1 MWNAQT
7 FSARSHIH
15 VFINVSVLSVHCRL
29 WFAHVHV
36 YGNRNRSWL
45 AEFSKFW
52 NKFYIYIHVAHIG
65 CMYILYYAEFHCI
78 AKYNVMP
85 WHSIHRSE
93 IFENLGMKA
102 TYSLILNAIIL
113 GGRLCEVA
121 YTNPLRPNHPFNF
134 LYTNQWGGG
143 GAWALVR
150 HSYASDSGACS
161 HDFQRRPTC
170 KARERSDR
178 AGACRHVKPTNVVT
192 PSSNKCSKNSS
203 HKYSNNSW

>member
-1 MWNAQT
+1 MHKLSQL
-7 FSARSHIH
+7 ARI
-15 VFINVSVLSVHCRL
+15 FMVLSMLVCCQYT
-29 WFAHVHV
+29 VV
-36 YGNRNRSWL
+36 YGLHLYMYWNRNRSWL

-78 AKYNVMP
+78 AKYNFMP

-121 YTNPLRPNHPFNF
+121 YTPIPSGLILLSTLFIPINGG
-134 LYTNQWGGG
+134 GGG

-178 AGACRHVKPTNVVT
+178 AGACRHVEPTNVVT